1 MNKND
6 ILAKKWNN
14 TEPEIHHKLL
24 DAHKFNFFFNGRLK
38 KDIFHK

>member
-6 ILAKKWNN
+6 ILAKKMEI
-14 TEPEIHHKLL
+14 TESEIHHKLL
-24 DAHKFNFFFNGRLK
+24 DAHKFNFFFNSRLK